1 MKFHDINYKNC
12 INFDNTDSSFFI
24 IYCNVILKAIREGKF
39 CNGKQVITQQK
50 IRNVT
55 TKLFPVFC
63 RNDSVEC
70 IVILTFH

>member
-1 MKFHDINYKNC
+1 MKFHDINYKNY

-24 IYCNVILKAIREGKF
+24 IYCNIILKAIREGKF
-39 CNGKQVITQQK
+39 CNGEQVITQQK
-50 IRNVT
+50 IRNIT